1 MRTDHANRTL
11 RTGEHTCRRAHACHW
26 CPLDRSIAAGGR
38 MVVVVSLE
46 DGELRQ
52 RRYCLDGGAGCW
64 AEHHEAETRPLR
76 EDELAF

>member
-11 RTGEHTCRRAHACHW
+11 RTGEHVCCRAHACHA
-26 CPLDRSIAAGGR
+26 CPLDLSVAAGGR
-38 MVVVVSLE
+38 MAVVVSLE

-52 RRYCLDGGAGCW
+52 RRYCLDGGARCW
-64 AEHHEAETRPLR
+64 AEHDAVETRKLG